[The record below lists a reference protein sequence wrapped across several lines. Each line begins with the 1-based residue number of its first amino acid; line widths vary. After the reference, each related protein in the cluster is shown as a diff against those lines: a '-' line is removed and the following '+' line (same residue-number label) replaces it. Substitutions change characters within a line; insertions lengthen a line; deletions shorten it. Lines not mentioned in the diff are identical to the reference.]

1 MNKLWDKGFEVDGKI
16 AAFTVGKDREL
27 DLLLAPFDILGT
39 IAHITMLESRGL
51 LSRKELDR
59 LLPELRGMYSVARAG
74 NFVIGEG
81 VEDVHSQVEL
91 DLTRILGD
99 LGKKIHTGRSRN
111 DQIAVDIRLF
121 TRSAIERTVL
131 KVKAL
136 FDVLQKRSGECRDIL
151 MPGYT
156 HLQVAMP
163 SSFGLWF
170 GAYAESLA
178 DDMTVMK
185 GAWDVNDRNPLG
197 SAAGYGSS
205 APLDRKMTTELLGFS
220 GLDYN
225 SVYAQMGR
233 GKVER
238 IVSFAYSCLAE
249 TVGRLAMDCC
259 MFNSQNFGFVKLPD
273 ALTTGSS
280 IMPHKKNPDV
290 FELIRAH
297 CNRIQ
302 GIPNDIRLVTGNLP
316 SGYFRDMQL
325 LKEIFLPMFGEMDD
339 VLDIALFAVENMEV
353 RDNLMEDPRYKA
365 AFSVEEANR
374 LVSEGMPFRDAYRK
388 VAEEIKDG
396 SFEFHGTLAHTHEG
410 SVGNLCNEEVAHRME
425 DVIGSFPFD
434 RVASALNSLTKS

>member
-1 MNKLWDKGFEVDGKI
+1 MME
-16 AAFTVGKDREL
+16 
-27 DLLLAPFDILGT
+27 
-39 IAHITMLESRGL
+39 
-51 LSRKELDR
+51 ELDR

-111 DQIAVDIRLF
+111 DQVAVDIRLF

-259 MFNSQNFGFVKLPD
+259 LFNSQNFGFVKLPD

-434 RVASALNSLTKS
+434 RVASALNLLTKS

>member
-1 MNKLWDKGFEVDGKI
+1 MDGKI

-111 DQIAVDIRLF
+111 DQVAVDIRLF

-220 GLDYN
+220 DLDYN

-259 MFNSQNFGFVKLPD
+259 LFNSQNFGFVKLPD

>member
-259 MFNSQNFGFVKLPD
+259 LFNSQNFGFVKLPD

-339 VLDIALFAVENMEV
+339 VLDIALFAVEV

>member
-111 DQIAVDIRLF
+111 DQVAVDIRLF

-259 MFNSQNFGFVKLPD
+259 LFNSQNFGFVKLPD

-425 DVIGSFPFD
+425 DVISSFPFD

>member
-111 DQIAVDIRLF
+111 DQVAVDIRLF

-259 MFNSQNFGFVKLPD
+259 LFNSQNFGFVKLPD

-365 AFSVEEANR
+365 AFSVEETNR

>member
-74 NFVIGEG
+74 NFVIAEG

-111 DQIAVDIRLF
+111 DQVAVDIRLF

-259 MFNSQNFGFVKLPD
+259 LFNSQNFGFVKLPD

>member
-111 DQIAVDIRLF
+111 DQVAVDIRLF

-259 MFNSQNFGFVKLPD
+259 LFNSQNFGFVKLPD

-325 LKEIFLPMFGEMDD
+325 LKEIFLPMFVEMDD